1 MVPFDSWLICG
12 GMQAMQAVQVTNTR
26 DLSNKDTLGKQLM
39 TLIIAYDE
47 YNLIMWIFLING
59 GVN

>member
-1 MVPFDSWLICG
+1 
-12 GMQAMQAVQVTNTR
+12 MQAVQVTNTR

-47 YNLIMWIFLING
+47 YNFIKWKFLING
-59 GVN
+59 VAN

>member
-1 MVPFDSWLICG
+1 
-12 GMQAMQAVQVTNTR
+12 MQAMQAVQVTNTR

-47 YNLIMWIFLING
+47 YNLIMWIFLINE